1 MPELISFV
9 DHPPLHEPVLI
20 VALEG
25 WIDAGAAASGAVRT
39 ILTEHDSEPVAF
51 FDTDQLLDH
60 RARRPVM
67 TINEGVMGPLTWP
80 SIELR
85 AVTDSTGRHVLLL
98 VGAEPDHGWGMFV
111 DAVRDTALAL
121 GVTTVIGL
129 GAYPAPVPHTRDAQ
143 LALTS
148 TSEAIVESHPRYVR
162 GTVEVPAGVQAAIE
176 VAAADAGVSS
186 MGLWAQVPHYI
197 SGLPYATASLR
208 LIEGLDQ
215 VAGLRFETGALMIE
229 AETGRHQLDELV
241 AANDQHRA
249 MVTQLEELY
258 DSQAPTA
265 INSDDVGLGPLPTG
279 DELAAEVQAFLR
291 DQGD

>member
-1 MPELISFV
+1 MSELISFV
-9 DHPPLHEPVLI
+9 DHPPLHEPVLV

-25 WIDAGAAASGAVRT
+25 WIDAGSAAAGAMRT
-39 ILTEHDSEPVAF
+39 ILTEHDSEPIAF

-67 TINEGVMGPLTWP
+67 TITEGVMGPLTWP
-80 SIELR
+80 TIELR
-85 AVTDSTGRHVLLL
+85 AVTDNSGRHVLLL
-98 VGAEPDHGWGMFV
+98 VGAEPDHAWGPFV
-111 DAVRDTALAL
+111 GAVCDAALTL
-121 GVTTVIGL
+121 GVTTVVGL
-129 GAYPAPVPHTRDAQ
+129 GAYPAPVPHTRNAP

-148 TSEAIVESHPRYVR
+148 TSGALVEAHPRYVR

-176 VAAADAGVSS
+176 VAAAEAGISS

-215 VAGLRFETGALMIE
+215 VAGLQFETSTLEIE
-229 AETGRHQLDELV
+229 AVAGRQQLDELV

-258 DSQAPTA
+258 DSQAPVVT
-265 INSDDVGLGPLPTG
+265 DDGGLGPLPTG